1 MKIKGLFFCFF
12 CLCLTAFA
20 QVEVYRGV
28 VDTSTYIKPEDTI
41 TKPPQFDQ
49 GVDDFLNYLESHF
62 NERLVQQKQAFNVAK
77 VQLTF
82 YIGKDGKPDDVI
94 YNSSA
99 NMAVASELQR
109 IVSFMPKWTPGYLS
123 GKKKKTLM
131 VFYLQ
136 VQATNDLPPVKI
148 TQISQLAEY
157 TDQTKQIKIFIV
169 TATIMISVALWVIN
183 MVK

>member
-1 MKIKGLFFCFF
+1 MTIKGFLICIV
-12 CLCLTAFA
+12 CLCQTAFA
-20 QVEVYRGV
+20 QVEVFRGN
-28 VDTSTYIKPEDTI
+28 VDTSSYIKPEDTI

-49 GVDDFLNYLESHF
+49 GVNDFLNYLEAHF
-62 NERLVQQKQAFNVAK
+62 NERLVQQKQAFTVAK

-82 YIGKDGKPDDVI
+82 FIGKDGKPEDVI

-109 IVSFMPKWTPGYLS
+109 IVSTMPNWTPGYLS

-136 VQATNDLPPVKI
+136 VQATNDLPPIKI
-148 TQISQLAEY
+148 TQISQVAEY
-157 TDQTKQIKIFIV
+157 TDQTRQLKLFIV
-169 TATIMISVALWVIN
+169 TATVMISIALWVIK
-183 MVK
+183 MTK